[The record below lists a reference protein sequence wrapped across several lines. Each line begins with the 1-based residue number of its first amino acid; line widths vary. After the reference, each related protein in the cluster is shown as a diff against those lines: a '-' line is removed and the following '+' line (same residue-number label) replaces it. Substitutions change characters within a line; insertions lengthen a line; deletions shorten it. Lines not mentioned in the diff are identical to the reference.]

1 MATII
6 HSKKQILTRY
16 AGNPIITNDMLPFN
30 CRGVYNSSAV
40 KFGQGYVMVLRAE
53 GYNLNDSFWVAYSDD
68 GYSWR
73 IGDMIPLP
81 DDDPEYK
88 LFGDNQYD
96 PRLTQIGEVYY
107 MTFCVHGR
115 DVRMGLMSTLDFKN
129 FKWEGFITGSGFR
142 NTVLFPEKINGL
154 YTALERPNET
164 GDIWLTQSPDLRFWG
179 QQKLLLSYRDVP
191 WAWGKIGP
199 CGTPIKTGRGWLI
212 IFHGVQVL
220 GRSQLVYH
228 AGVMLT
234 DLQQPWKL
242 IRFGNE
248 PILSPETDYEL
259 SGHITTTVFASSQ
272 IVEPDGRV
280 KVYYGASDRYQ
291 CVADTTVDLLLEAT
305 LER

>member
-1 MATII
+1 MATVI

-16 AGNPIITNDMLPFN
+16 AGNPVITGEMMPFN

-40 KFGQGYVMVLRAE
+40 RFNGGYVMVLRAE
-53 GYNLNDSFWVAYSDD
+53 GYNLIDSFWLAYSDD
-68 GYSWR
+68 GYQWR

-88 LFGDNQYD
+88 KYHNQYD
-96 PRLTQIGEVYY
+96 PRVTQIGDTYY
-107 MTFCVHGR
+107 ITFCVHGA
-115 DVRMGLMSTLDFKN
+115 DVRMGLMSTPDFKN

-142 NTVLFPEKINGL
+142 NTVLFPEKVNGL
-154 YTALERPNET
+154 YLALERPNET

-179 QQKLLLSYRDVP
+179 QQHLVLRYSEVP

-199 CGTPIKTGRGWLI
+199 CGTPIRTEKGWLSL
-212 IFHGVQVL
+212 FHGVQVL
-220 GRSQLVYH
+220 GRHHLVYH

-234 DLQQPWKL
+234 DLNEPWKL

-248 PILSPETDYEL
+248 PILSPEVDYEL
-259 SGHITTTVFASSQ
+259 SGHIPTTVFASSQ
-272 IVEPDGRV
+272 VVEPDGTV

-291 CVADTTVDLLLEAT
+291 CVADTTIDLLLEAA
-305 LER
+305 LHR